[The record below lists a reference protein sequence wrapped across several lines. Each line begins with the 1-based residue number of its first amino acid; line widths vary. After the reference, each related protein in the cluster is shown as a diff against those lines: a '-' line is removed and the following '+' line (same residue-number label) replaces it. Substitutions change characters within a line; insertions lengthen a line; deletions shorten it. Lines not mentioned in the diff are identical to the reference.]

1 MTPLQRFL
9 KHERRYASLGIIAIL
24 FVNANIIATSILIE
38 TQRAGSVIPTYQPFV
53 TEYSSHLAVIA
64 CIPLLAWAAD
74 RFRILG
80 PKPWQ
85 GLLGHLAIS
94 VVYSLLH
101 IGIFVAI
108 RKLVFAGLGDDYQYS
123 DNLLLSFVYEYRKD
137 LWAYSTWIVLI
148 HGYRFVISRL
158 RGEAVPIEESEDQPA
173 SETVV
178 PDRFLVR
185 KLGREFLVKVAD
197 IEWLEAAGNYVN
209 LHVGERTYP
218 LRATMGDLHQTLLK
232 RGFVRIHRSYGVN
245 LEFVDSLQTQDSGD
259 GVVTLKNGQA
269 LSLSRRYREGFRDQF
284 GG

>member
-9 KHERRYASLGIIAIL
+9 KHERRYAVFGIVAIL

-38 TQRAGSVIPTYQPFV
+38 TQRAGGVIPVYQPFV
-53 TEYSSHLAVIA
+53 TEYSSHLAVIV
-64 CIPLLAWAAD
+64 CIPLLIWAAD

-80 PKPWQ
+80 PQPWR

-94 VVYSLLH
+94 VIYSLLH
-101 IGIFVAI
+101 MGIFVAM
-108 RKLVFAGLGDDYQYS
+108 RKLVFAMLGDDYQYS
-123 DNLLLSFVYEYRKD
+123 DNLLMSFIYEYRKD
-137 LWAYSTWIVLI
+137 LWAYTTWMILI
-148 HGYRFVISRL
+148 HGYRFIVSRL

-173 SETVV
+173 DNTAA

-218 LRATMGDLHQTLLK
+218 LRTTMGELHQTLST
-232 RGFVRIHRSYGVN
+232 RGFVRIHRSCGVN

-259 GVVTLKNGQA
+259 GVVTLKNGQV
-269 LSLSRRYREGFRDQF
+269 LSLSRRYREGFRERF
-284 GG
+284 GR